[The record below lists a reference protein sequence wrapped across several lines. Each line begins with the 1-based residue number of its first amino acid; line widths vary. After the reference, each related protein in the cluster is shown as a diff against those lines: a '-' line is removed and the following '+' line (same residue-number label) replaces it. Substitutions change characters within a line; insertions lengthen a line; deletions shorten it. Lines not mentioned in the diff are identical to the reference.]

1 MKITFLSDNK
11 TENSLCMAE
20 WGLSVLIQ
28 ANGRKLL
35 FDVGASPLFARN
47 AQNLGI
53 DLSDVDAVVVSH
65 GHYDH
70 TEGMETFCNINK
82 TAPIYIH
89 KDALSKAYGTD
100 RQGKIEKNNCGMRWG
115 DDFLNNI
122 KERLIFTQY
131 TVPIDD
137 NIVISG
143 NIESKGDMTETFYRP
158 SEDGEMKTD
167 DMRHEQI
174 LIVKEQ
180 EGIHIFS
187 GCSHTGI
194 LTDIER
200 AVEIFPGEKII
211 SITAG
216 MHLYPLSD
224 KEKRITVDRIYDM
237 GVKYVFPVHCTGI
250 KAIMMF
256 KEKFGA
262 ACKIAAAGDT
272 YEF

>member
-20 WGLSVLIQ
+20 WGLSVLIES
-28 ANGRKLL
+28 NGQKIL
-35 FDVGASPLFARN
+35 FDVGASPLFVQN

-53 DLSDVDAVVVSH
+53 ALSDVDAVVISH

-70 TEGMETFCNINK
+70 TEGMEAFCKINK
-82 TAPIYIH
+82 TAPVYIH
-89 KDALSKAYGTD
+89 KDAISEAYGTD
-100 RQGKIEKNNCGMRWG
+100 RNGRIEEKNCGMRWSG
-115 DDFLNNI
+115 DFLNDI
-122 KERLIFTQY
+122 KERLVFTQY
-131 TVPIDD
+131 TVPIKD

-143 NIESKGDMTETFYRP
+143 NIESKGTMTETFYRP
-158 SEDGEMKTD
+158 SQDGQMKED
-167 DMRHEQI
+167 DMEHEQI
-174 LIVKEQ
+174 LVVKEK

-200 AVEIFPGEKII
+200 AKEIFPGEKII
-211 SITAG
+211 SLTAG

-224 KEKRITVDRIYDM
+224 EEKKKTVESIYDM
-237 GVKYVFPVHCTGI
+237 GVRYLFPVHCTGI

-256 KEKFGA
+256 KEKFASNCKVAYAGA
-262 ACKIAAAGDT
+262 S